1 MVETLGLLGSSR
13 SSGHLCVIVSV
24 HPKKLQPLSPSAGD
38 RDSRRCD
45 FLGHPKLK
53 AISSILTPGW
63 NHLYGNTSKGDSMV
77 SISKLCFNQ
86 QLFLWEQK
94 AALLFPGQ
102 TAPRARQQLLETLLF
117 LNHPAGEKSWAKGR
131 QANSLEV
138 SILISRAQYKN
149 LFIITFS
156 FKIDYHFWHWSSDLT
171 ISHHLK
177 KKSYLEVND
186 IKEGT
191 KSKGRSPLP
200 PDSPY
205 LEKNL
210 GCDHFTDTAFGSW
223 F

>member
-1 MVETLGLLGSSR
+1 MWLPWP
-13 SSGHLCVIVSV
+13 
-24 HPKKLQPLSPSAGD
+24 PKAKSNFPYF
-38 RDSRRCD
+38 DSRME
-45 FLGHPKLK
+45 P
-53 AISSILTPGW
+53 P
-63 NHLYGNTSKGDSMV
+63 
-77 SISKLCFNQ
+77 
-86 QLFLWEQK
+86 LWKHEQRWLHGFHFQTLLQS
-94 AALLFPGQ
+94 AALPVRAKGCTALPGQ
-102 TAPRARQQLLETLLF
+102 TAPRALQQLLEKLLF
-117 LNHPAGEKSWAKGR
+117 LSHPAGEKSWAKGR

-149 LFIITFS
+149 LFIIIFS

-177 KKSYLEVND
+177 KNSYLEVND

-210 GCDHFTDTAFGSW
+210 GCEHFTDTAFCSW